1 MLHFFYFLIF
11 YLLIFLVGRSLTALC
26 YRYILDKNCK
36 DSQKA
41 FNRPIYYFY
50 TLLGLFFIGN
60 ISVINNFFFKN
71 NIFYLKVIFLLLVLF
86 NLTERIQIRI
96 NLLNTLNFL
105 LIPIIISMSTL
116 TIGLAYDAGLYQLN
130 SQLWIRE
137 SSIPLGLYN
146 LHFRY
151 GFSSIIEYISSNFWL
166 ENSFEIL
173 HFVNISFIASF
184 LGFLSYNLLKNK
196 EPFLS
201 FSSLAIFIFGIL
213 DNFGAGGGRNGF
225 IDIESITKQDTPF
238 GILFYLSNILII
250 FALLKKGID
259 TSEVLFIS
267 LLLLFSI
274 QMRIFGITTLVLFCY
289 MLFALKKITL
299 KTLKILLPSIV
310 LGIFWGLKNLLI
322 SGCLLFPVELS
333 CFNSISWYQK
343 GSANFEMQELKNFH
357 LGYDLGTSLSEWFS
371 LWIIK
376 DININTLVN
385 FLFSLIF
392 IWIFFTL
399 FTKKREMVFVKLNI
413 ILGIYMFLIIYVWAS
428 TSPGIRLG
436 IGIFLLFIGIITLN
450 INDWKSEK
458 FNNKFIGI
466 TILITCTVFIPR
478 LDNYK
483 EFINNPLIYNSIS
496 PPQVDYVQKLGYG
509 VLPTNGSQCWVN
521 LECVQNSKEIVKSS
535 IYSYKLF
542 EIKK

>member
-1 MLHFFYFLIF
+1 MLHFFYFLVF

-26 YRYILDKNCK
+26 YRYILDKNFK

-41 FNRPIYYFY
+41 FNLPIYYFY

-250 FALLKKGID
+250 FTLFKKGID

-274 QMRIFGITTLVLFCY
+274 QMRIFGITTLVLFFY

-299 KTLKILLPSIV
+299 KTLKILLPSII

-357 LGYDLGTSLSEWFS
+357 IGYDLGTSLSEWFS

-385 FLFSLIF
+385 FLFSLFF
-392 IWIFFTL
+392 IRIFFTL
-399 FTKKREMVFVKLNI
+399 FTKKREVFFVKLNI
-413 ILGIYMFLIIYVWAS
+413 ILGIYMFLIIYVWAT

-466 TILITCTVFIPR
+466 TIIITCTVFIPR

-509 VLPTNGSQCWVN
+509 VLPANGSQCWVN

-535 IYSYKLF
+535 IYNYKLF